1 MRWTKLGAGPHEQA
15 MDQPADELSGSPR
28 HGFQGDRGA
37 PLPVRAGPAALSVAV
52 SREAGARGGTIARRV
67 ARKLGWQV
75 FDQEL
80 LEYMAQVSGVNPDV
94 VENLSASANAWA
106 EDQLRQLMENGEIA
120 PNPPVI
126 NLARVVLALAA
137 QGQVVLIGRG
147 AGNLLPHETT
157 LHVRIVA
164 PLPERVAYMAQWLR
178 LTEEE
183 AAARVRLR
191 DDRRADFL
199 SSHFRRQAGDVY
211 QYDLILNSSL
221 LGEELC
227 AELIAQAARAR
238 ARALNPAADLP

>member
-1 MRWTKLGAGPHEQA
+1 MPEPDDDLR
-15 MDQPADELSGSPR
+15 GSPR

-37 PLPVRAGPAALSVAV
+37 PPPARTGPAALTVAV
-52 SREAGARGGTIARRV
+52 SRESGARGGTIARRV
-67 ARKLGWQV
+67 GRKLGWQV

-80 LEYMAQVSGVNPDV
+80 LEYMAQDSGVNPGVFD
-94 VENLSASANAWA
+94 NLSAPLAAWA
-106 EDQLRQLMENGEIA
+106 EGRLRQLVEGDEA
-120 PNPPVI
+120 TPHPSLV

-137 QGQVVLIGRG
+137 QGNVVLIGRG
-147 AGNLLPHETT
+147 AGNLLPHEST

-199 SSHFRRQAGDVY
+199 SSHFHRQPGDVY

-221 LGEELC
+221 LGEEVC

-238 ARALNPAADLP
+238 AAGLAPDVGLP